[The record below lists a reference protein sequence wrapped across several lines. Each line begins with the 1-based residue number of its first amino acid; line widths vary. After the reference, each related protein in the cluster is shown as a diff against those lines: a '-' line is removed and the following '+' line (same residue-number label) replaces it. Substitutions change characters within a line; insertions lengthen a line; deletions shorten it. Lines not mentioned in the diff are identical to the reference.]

1 MTRCVICRSD
11 FKRRSM
17 TQKACSPDCA
27 ERYGREKAI
36 ADADK
41 QKRKEDK
48 ADRLDTRERKEKLK
62 SKSDVVRE
70 VQVIVNR
77 YVRERDLKAG
87 YGCISC
93 GTQSSPRWDAGHFRS
108 VGSAPHLRFD
118 ADRNINLQCA
128 KCNTYLAGHL
138 LAYRDELPKRIGTKE
153 FDSLMADQRPRHY
166 TIEDLQGIKACYREK
181 LKELQNGR

>member
-41 QKRKEDK
+41 QKRKEAK

-62 SKSDVVRE
+62 RKSDVVKE
-70 VQVIVNR
+70 VQIIVNR
-77 YVRERDLKAG
+77 YVRERDLIAG

-93 GTQSSPRWDAGHFRS
+93 GTMKSPRWDAGHFRS

-118 ADRNINLQCA
+118 ADRNIHLQCA
-128 KCNTYLAGHL
+128 KCNTFLAGHL
-138 LAYRDELPKRIGTKE
+138 LAYRDELPKRIGAPSFE
-153 FDSLMADQRPRHY
+153 ALIADQAPRHY
-166 TIEDLQGIKACYREK
+166 TIEG
-181 LKELQNGR
+181 LQNIKSIFKERLKGLKNE

>member
-62 SKSDVVRE
+62 SKSDELDRAWWPACM
-70 VQVIVNR
+70 R
-77 YVRERDLKAG
+77 PKA
-87 YGCISC
+87 
-93 GTQSSPRWDAGHFRS
+93 
-108 VGSAPHLRFD
+108 L
-118 ADRNINLQCA
+118 
-128 KCNTYLAGHL
+128 
-138 LAYRDELPKRIGTKE
+138 E
-153 FDSLMADQRPRHY
+153 FASTPS
-166 TIEDLQGIKACYREK
+166 
-181 LKELQNGR
+181 

>member
-41 QKRKEDK
+41 QKRKEAK

-62 SKSDVVRE
+62 TKGDWAKE
-70 VQVIVNR
+70 VQILVNR
-77 YVRERDLKAG
+77 YVVLRDQLLP
-87 YGCISC
+87 CISC
-93 GTQSSPRWDAGHFRS
+93 GSFTSYPVFHCGHYRS
-108 VGSAPHLRFD
+108 VGSAAHLRYEL
-118 ADRNINLQCA
+118 ANLTKQCA
-128 KCNTYLAGHL
+128 RCNIHFGGNLIN
-138 LAYRDELPKRIGTKE
+138 YRLGLVARHGIEFVEAIESDNKPK
-153 FDSLMADQRPRHY
+153 HY
-166 TIEDLQGIKACYREK
+166 TVADLQGLKACYREK